1 MAIKLKD
8 GISGWKWKLFMI
20 MILFYTCRYKFLPK
34 ELTKRVKAEI
44 QRSEQSTKAYFCPS
58 FCQSWW
64 TQAYV
69 ITVYLSRGIENELCC
84 CLAFYDWSCLTLS
97 NPMDCSTVRF
107 PCPSLFPRV
116 CSNSGPLSWR
126 CHSTISLSVGP
137 FSCLQSFPASGS
149 FSMSQLFTSGDQSIG
164 ASVLVLPK
172 NIQS

>member
-116 CSNSGPLSWR
+116 CSNSCPLSLWYQPI
-126 CHSTISLSVGP
+126 ISSSITP
-137 FSCLQSFPASGS
+137 FSSFPHSFPVWWGNSGNS
-149 FSMSQLFTSGDQSIG
+149 VRLYFSGLQNHCRWWLQ
-164 ASVLVLPK
+164 PW
-172 NIQS
+172 N